1 MSVRLCPHTL
11 FHIMW
16 ASCWELLLRSTLTL
30 HVAVKMSS
38 EVNKWH
44 ACSFWILHSFSVPI
58 SQICWTVALYL
69 IEKETI
75 SMGKCCAYLRHQWNG
90 RLDCE
95 ASQPPCE
102 ARWFK
107 PTNNP
112 KSRLAIP
119 KLFLLHLANLKFLK
133 TLRFQLSSCFGKI
146 DQPPTILWISPQ
158 FKNIK

>member
-1 MSVRLCPHTL
+1 MSTHSIPHYVGFLLGIVATFNSDASRCCKNVPRGEQVTCVFVLNSAFILCADIANML
-11 FHIMW
+11 
-16 ASCWELLLRSTLTL
+16 
-30 HVAVKMSS
+30 
-38 EVNKWH
+38 
-44 ACSFWILHSFSVPI
+44 
-58 SQICWTVALYL
+58 TVALYL

-107 PTNNP
+107 PRNNP

-133 TLRFQLSSCFGKI
+133 TLRFQLSSCFWKNR
-146 DQPPTILWISPQ
+146 PTSDNPLNFPAIQ
-158 FKNIK
+158 K